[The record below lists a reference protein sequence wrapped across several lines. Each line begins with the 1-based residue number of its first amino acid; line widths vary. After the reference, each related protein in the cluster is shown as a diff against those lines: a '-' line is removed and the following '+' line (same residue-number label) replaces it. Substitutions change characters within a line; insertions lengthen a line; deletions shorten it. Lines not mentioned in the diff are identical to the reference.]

1 MTLDERIVNY
11 VALQQTI
18 EEMKTKLDTEKAEL
32 IALMESEGKTKVETE
47 HGKATI
53 SYRQNI
59 KYSDETAIIK
69 FCEDNGYGNFITKKV
84 NTTALNKE
92 IKKGGLLKESLNPFV
107 SESET
112 KVLKVEA

>member
-1 MTLDERIVNY
+1 MTLDEKIVNY
-11 VALQQTI
+11 ITLQQTI
-18 EEMKTKLDTEKAEL
+18 EEMQTKLNAEKAEI
-32 IALMESEGKTKVETE
+32 IALMELEGKTKVETE

-53 SYRQNI
+53 YYRQNI
-59 KYSDETAIIK
+59 KYSDETEIIK
-69 FCEDNGYGNFITKKV
+69 FCEDNGYSNFITKKV

-92 IKKGGLLKESLNPFV
+92 LKKGGLLKESLNPFV